1 MNLLL
6 SGHCTEDSCKA
17 ATSTSKLFPAYSS
30 LKSGGPSK
38 ADVEAWQSNQS
49 YTGIS
54 QLEDLSSSEDSD
66 SSSTDL
72 QGKTLCETSPT
83 QQRGSRNLPL
93 ESFPPIVLNFDG
105 SEQFYVDKKSER
117 GYLRVPTLHRPACP
131 QYFCSRGL
139 GPIAKKQKKKKDSF
153 KRYFSKKFQSRL
165 SDSRSKDLSIDPPL
179 DEEAFLEG
187 NKLLNKS
194 TMENVK
200 NIQAWI
206 DLVQFQ
212 DRTPMKTVSKLQL
225 TERKL
230 DILDK
235 ALSHNPFSSALYTEY
250 VDIADRV
257 LPSFEVSKIIE
268 KLLNKD
274 PTNYVL
280 WRGLIRAS
288 QGSMARCNVPDVLK
302 LYERAMQQ
310 MYRRRRCDDTMLSEW
325 H

>member
-6 SGHCTEDSCKA
+6 SGHCTEDSCKE

-139 GPIAKKQKKKKDSF
+139 GPISKKQKKKKDSF

-165 SDSRSKDLSIDPPL
+165 SDSRSKDLSTDPPL

-310 MYRRRRCDDTMLSEW
+310 MYRRRRCDDTMLSGW